1 VQLAAHGGRA
11 EEALVLRTAAHLQH
25 LATLGNRS
33 RNYTTTS
40 LATAAPIEAPRTLQ
54 MPNEDQQSVGE
65 QRKRDKLQRAV
76 KKQLTYL
83 EDPWKIAQHVDLALA
98 KDRYDEALLLTQR
111 ASKEHQVV
119 VAWNHLI
126 SYQLEKQQLKK
137 AIKLYNEVS
146 CIRLREHCPLLDHTT

>member
-1 VQLAAHGGRA
+1 
-11 EEALVLRTAAHLQH
+11 
-25 LATLGNRS
+25 
-33 RNYTTTS
+33 
-40 LATAAPIEAPRTLQ
+40 